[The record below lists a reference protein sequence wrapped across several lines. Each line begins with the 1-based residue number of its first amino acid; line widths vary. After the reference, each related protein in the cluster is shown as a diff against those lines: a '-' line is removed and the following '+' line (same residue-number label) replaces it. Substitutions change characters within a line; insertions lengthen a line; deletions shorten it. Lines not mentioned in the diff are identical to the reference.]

1 MTDTI
6 DISVN
11 KVGQSRIDTLDVH
24 NIPFAKIYSDHMFE
38 ADYKD
43 GEWKNFRITPY
54 QNISVS
60 PANNTLH
67 YAITVFEGMKAYKND
82 AGEVLL
88 FRPESNAK
96 RLNISA
102 ERMCIPELPEEL
114 FIEALKTLIKLDSQ
128 WVPSVPGTSL
138 YIRPFIFATDEY
150 IGIRPSDTFKF
161 MIITC
166 PVGAYYSA
174 AVKVKIETKYS
185 RAFKGGTGFAKAGG
199 NYAASLYPAKMA
211 KEQGFDQLIWTD
223 AETHEYIEES
233 GTMNVMF
240 VINDTLIT
248 APTGGTILKGI
259 TRDSVLTLAKDWGMK
274 VEERRVSVKEVVEA
288 AKNGTLQEAFGVGTA
303 ATIAHI
309 SQIGHEDQIFDLS
322 PTTERAFSNKVLL
335 ELDKIKT
342 GQVEDTFN
350 WTTKI

>member
-1 MTDTI
+1 MTETI

-11 KVGQSRIDTLDVH
+11 KVSQSKIGTLDVH

-38 ADYKD
+38 ADYRD
-43 GEWKNFRITPY
+43 GEWKNFRIVPY

-88 FRPESNAK
+88 FRPEANAK

-114 FIEALKTLIKLDSQ
+114 FMEALTTLIELDSQ

-174 AVKVKIETKYS
+174 PVNVKIETKFS
-185 RAFKGGTGFAKAGG
+185 RAFQGGTGFAKAGG

-211 KEQGFDQLIWTD
+211 KTQGFDQLIWTD

-240 VINDTLIT
+240 IIDNTLIT
-248 APTGGTILKGI
+248 APASGTILKGI
-259 TRDSVLTLAKDWGMK
+259 TRDSVLTLARDWGMK
-274 VEERRVSVKEVVEA
+274 VEERKVPVKEIVEA

-309 SQIGHEDQIFDLS
+309 ARIGFEDEVYDLG
-322 PTTERAFSNKVLL
+322 PIAEREFSNKVLF
-335 ELDKIKT
+335 ELDRIKT
-342 GQVEDTFN
+342 GKVEDKFN
-350 WTTKI
+350 WTLKV

>member
-38 ADYKD
+38 ADYRD

-54 QNISVS
+54 QNISIS
-60 PANNTLH
+60 PANTTLH
-67 YAITVFEGMKAYKND
+67 YAITVFEGMKAYKNE

-88 FRPESNAK
+88 FRPEANAK

-102 ERMCIPELPEEL
+102 ERMCIPELPEDL
-114 FIEALKTLIKLDSQ
+114 FMEALKTLIELDSQ
-128 WVPSVPGTSL
+128 WVPSLPGTSL

-174 AVKVKIETKYS
+174 PVKVKIETKYS
-185 RAFKGGTGFAKAGG
+185 RAFQGGTGFAKAGG

-211 KEQGFDQLIWTD
+211 KAQGFDQLIWTD

-240 VINDTLIT
+240 VINDTLVT

-259 TRDSVLTLAKDWGMK
+259 TRDSVLTLARDWGMK
-274 VEERRVSVKEVVEA
+274 VEERKISVKEVVEA
-288 AKNGTLQEAFGVGTA
+288 ARNGSMQEAFGVGTA
-303 ATIAHI
+303 ATIAQI
-309 SQIGHEDQIFDLS
+309 AQIGHEDEVFELS
-322 PTTERAFSNKVLL
+322 PVADRKFSNKVLF
-335 ELDKIKT
+335 ELDRIKT
-342 GQVEDTFN
+342 GQVEDKFN
-350 WTTKI
+350 WTTKV